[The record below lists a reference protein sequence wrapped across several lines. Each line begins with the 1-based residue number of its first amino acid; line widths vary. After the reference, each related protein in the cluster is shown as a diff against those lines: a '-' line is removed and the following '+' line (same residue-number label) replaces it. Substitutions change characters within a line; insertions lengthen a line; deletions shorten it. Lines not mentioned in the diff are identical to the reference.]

1 MPPQIKRL
9 ALLFALLIVMFLTL
23 KHFATPKTFGE
34 FGHYRGA
41 ALGEIKAKV
50 PEYSGQKACAECH
63 QDMTDLK
70 AAHEHATL
78 SCETCHGP
86 GRVHISSTDSVVV
99 LPKIPNTREFCSIC
113 HTKNAAR
120 LAQNIKQIDVK
131 DHNQGELCTKC
142 HNPHSPW
149 QGIK

>member
-9 ALLFALLIVMFLTL
+9 ALLFSLLVVTFLTA
-23 KHFATPKTFGE
+23 KHFLTPKSFGE

-50 PEYSGQKACAECH
+50 PEYSGQKACNECH
-63 QDMTDLK
+63 PDMTELK

-86 GRVHISSTDSVVV
+86 GRVHISSTDSLVS
-99 LPKIPNTREFCSIC
+99 PKIPNTREFCAIC

-120 LAQNIKQIDVK
+120 KASNIKQINPKEHYIAD
-131 DHNQGELCTKC
+131 LCTKC

-149 QGIK
+149 QEKK